1 MEPHE
6 LYLEIINV
14 VHQRPLTPLL
24 ANYSALVGMAG
35 AIFLFWGLSRLH
47 QSASHKAEQRLAL
60 PIAVALLIAGLT
72 NPVLEVHQPG
82 RVINM
87 YLFGW
92 NVAGTAIIKFG
103 VILLP
108 LFTLLC
114 WWLAVA
120 VLREEIGTVL
130 KNRSPAFSRVAD
142 FLTLW
147 VRRYDPL
154 ASHRY
159 GKAIISTGFFLAVF
173 AILYSGIF
181 LMTEHGIAFW
191 DSAFIPAV
199 FFSSAVAAGAGGLSL
214 MLPLGSYLTGEVMQ
228 EENPG
233 YMTILLTASVIS
245 GALWL
250 IWLQFMGHFG
260 SIEVSRTLDLVNGP
274 YRSLAWGW
282 WFTLGVL
289 FPIAL
294 LAIPALRQISLL
306 RMVASVSA
314 VIGSFAVR
322 FTILDIGQAVPK
334 SGAGYYQYQM
344 PWEMFGDLILDWVYL
359 TGWIALFW
367 LLLPYRDHVTR
378 TSPTPVYGKKS

>member
-1 MEPHE
+1 MESHE
-6 LYLEIINV
+6 LYWEIINV

-24 ANYSALVGMAG
+24 ANYSALVGIAG
-35 AIFLFWGLSRLH
+35 AIFLIWGFSRLN
-47 QSASHKAEQRLAL
+47 QSTPHKAEQRFVL
-60 PIAVALLIAGLT
+60 PIAVALMIAGLT
-72 NPVLEVHQPG
+72 NPILEVHQPG
-82 RVINM
+82 RVMYM

-120 VLREEIGTVL
+120 VLRAEIETLL
-130 KNRSPAFSRVAD
+130 KNRSPALSRVGD

-154 ASHRY
+154 TNHRC

-173 AILYSGIF
+173 AILYLGIF
-181 LMTEHGIAFW
+181 LMTEHGIVFW
-191 DSAFIPAV
+191 DSAFVPAV

-214 MLPLGSYLTGEVMQ
+214 MLPLGAYLTGEVMP
-228 EENPG
+228 EENPR

-250 IWLQFMGHFG
+250 IWLQFIGHFG
-260 SIEVSRTLDLVNGP
+260 SVEASRALDLVNGP
-274 YRSLAWGW
+274 YRGLAWGW
-282 WFTLGVL
+282 WFALGVL
-289 FPIAL
+289 FPITL
-294 LAIPALRQISLL
+294 LATPALRKISLL

-322 FTILDIGQAVPK
+322 FAILNIGQSVPK

-344 PWEMFGDLILDWVYL
+344 PWEMFGDLILDWIYL
-359 TGWIALFW
+359 IGLIALFW
-367 LLLPYRDHVTR
+367 LLLPYRDRVTR
-378 TSPTPVYGKKS
+378 TSPTTVYEKKS